1 MNKFAGLFIVISS
14 FMAAQQQMSLRDC
27 EEAFQKNN
35 LQLLAEQYN
44 INMADAD
51 ILQAKIWELPQLS
64 GQIMHTTPKTEKF
77 SMRDMQKERR

>member
-1 MNKFAGLFIVISS
+1 VSCHFLIHGGTTANV
-14 FMAAQQQMSLRDC
+14 SLDC

-64 GQIMHTTPKTEKF
+64 GQFNAYNPQDKKF
-77 SMRDMQKERR
+77 LM

>member
-1 MNKFAGLFIVISS
+1 MNRIAVLCFAISS
-14 FMAAQQQMSLRDC
+14 FMAAQQKMSLLDC

-64 GQIMHTTPKTEKF
+64 GQFNAYNPQDKKF
-77 SMRDMQKERR
+77 F